1 MQEGAKARE
10 TAAAAAEGGNRR
22 RPSRGFRSAHVR
34 GNLSAYM
41 FIAPFMIIFGVF
53 LAYPVFYSLYLALHR
68 VPTDTFDVFG
78 SLRYVGFANF
88 QLLFT
93 DVKFWWSVLMT
104 LYYAALIIPSGIA
117 VSLTLA
123 LLLNN
128 RLKAVAFY
136 RSAFFMPYVLD
147 MLVIGIVWTL
157 IYSPH
162 VGILVRIFE
171 SVGITAF
178 SERGFLGTPE
188 TAMPAV
194 VLTNVLKGAGFGMIL
209 YLSAIQNIPQS
220 LYEAASIDG
229 ASPWQRFR
237 SITLPLVKPITFFM
251 VIIGTIT
258 ALNAFVEVYA
268 MTGGGP
274 NVDIGGRAL
283 GATWVTGYYVFD
295 TFYNQ
300 FRLGYAAS
308 MSYVLLALT
317 LVVTFVN
324 RSFLGSDEER

>member
-1 MQEGAKARE
+1 MQEGLEARE
-10 TAAAAAEGGNRR
+10 ATQGSRSAGPR
-22 RPSRGFRSAHVR
+22 RPSRGLRPARVR
-34 GNLSAYM
+34 ENLSAYM

-68 VPTDTFDVFG
+68 VPTDSFDVFG
-78 SLRYVGFANF
+78 SLRFVGLANF
-88 QLLFT
+88 QLLFS

-104 LYYAALIIPSGIA
+104 LYYAALIIPAGIA

-162 VGILVRIFE
+162 VGILVRILE

-178 SERGFLGTPE
+178 SERGFLGMPS

-229 ASPWQRFR
+229 ASGWQRFR

-251 VIIGTIT
+251 VIIGTIS

-274 NVDIGGRAL
+274 NVDVGGRAL

-324 RSFLGSDEER
+324 RHFLGAEEER

>member
-1 MQEGAKARE
+1 LRE
-10 TAAAAAEGGNRR
+10 
-22 RPSRGFRSAHVR
+22 
-34 GNLSAYM
+34 NLTSYW
-41 FIAPFMIIFGVF
+41 FIAPFIIIFAVF

-68 VPTDTFDVFG
+68 VPAESFDIFGGLTF
-78 SLRYVGFANF
+78 VGLSNF
-88 QLLFT
+88 TRLFT

-104 LYYAALIIPSGIA
+104 LYYAGLIIPSGIA
-117 VSLTLA
+117 VSLSLA

-136 RSAFFMPYVLD
+136 RSAFFLPYVLD
-147 MLVIGIVWTL
+147 MLVVGIVWTL

-162 VGILVRIFE
+162 VGILVRILE
-171 SVGITAF
+171 SVGVSTF
-178 SERGFLGTPE
+178 TEKGFLGMPGS
-188 TAMPAV
+188 AMPAV
-194 VLTNVLKGAGFGMIL
+194 VLANVLKGAGFGMIL

-220 LYEAASIDG
+220 LYEAAEIDG
-229 ASPWQRFR
+229 ASAWQRFR

-268 MTGGGP
+268 MTSGGP
-274 NVDIGGRAL
+274 NVDVGGKAL

-300 FRLGYAAS
+300 FRLGYAAA

-317 LVVTFVN
+317 LAITFVN
-324 RSFLGSDEER
+324 RRFLRAEV

>member
-1 MQEGAKARE
+1 MREGLEASEAA
-10 TAAAAAEGGNRR
+10 TATGAGNGR
-22 RPSRGFRSAHVR
+22 RPARRLHPARVR
-34 GNLSAYM
+34 ENLSAYI
-41 FIAPFMIIFGVF
+41 FIAPFLIIFAVF

-68 VPTDTFDVFG
+68 VPTDSFDVFN
-78 SLRYVGFANF
+78 SLRFVGLANF
-88 QLLFT
+88 RLLFADT
-93 DVKFWWSVLMT
+93 KFWWSVLMT

-128 RLKAVAFY
+128 RLKAVALY

-171 SVGITAF
+171 TVGITAF
-178 SERGFLGTPE
+178 SERGFLGMPG

-229 ASPWQRFR
+229 ASGWQRFR

-251 VIIGTIT
+251 VIIGTIS

-274 NVDIGGRAL
+274 NVDVGGRAL

-317 LVVTFVN
+317 LVVTLIN
-324 RSFLGSDEER
+324 RRLLGSDEER

>member
-1 MQEGAKARE
+1 MQEGAEARG
-10 TAAAAAEGGNRR
+10 TTGAARSSGD
-22 RPSRGFRSAHVR
+22 RPPARGLRPAR
-34 GNLSAYM
+34 IRENLSAYM

-68 VPTDTFDVFG
+68 VPTDSFDVFG
-78 SLRYVGFANF
+78 SLRFVGLANF
-88 QLLFT
+88 QLLFS

-104 LYYAALIIPSGIA
+104 LYYAALIIPAGIA

-162 VGILVRIFE
+162 VGILVRVFE
-171 SVGITAF
+171 SIGITAF

-194 VLTNVLKGAGFGMIL
+194 VFTNVLKGAGFGMIL

-220 LYEAASIDG
+220 LYDAASIDG
-229 ASPWQRFR
+229 ASGWQRFR

-274 NVDIGGRAL
+274 NVDVGGRAL

-324 RSFLGSDEER
+324 RHYLGGDEER

>member
-1 MQEGAKARE
+1 MHEGVEARG
-10 TAAAAAEGGNRR
+10 AAQAAVAARS
-22 RPSRGFRSAHVR
+22 RPSRGFRPGRVR
-34 GNLSAYM
+34 ENLSAYI
-41 FIAPFMIIFGVF
+41 FIAPFLIIFLVF

-68 VPTDTFDVFG
+68 VPTDSFDVFN
-78 SLRYVGFANF
+78 SLRFVGLANF
-88 QLLFT
+88 QLLFSDT
-93 DVKFWWSVLMT
+93 KFWWSVLMT

-117 VSLTLA
+117 VSLALA

-162 VGILVRIFE
+162 VGVLVRIFE

-178 SERGFLGTPE
+178 SERGFLGMAG

-229 ASPWQRFR
+229 ASGWQRFR

-251 VIIGTIT
+251 VIIGTIS

-274 NVDIGGRAL
+274 NVDVGGKAL

-317 LVVTFVN
+317 LVVTFIN
-324 RSFLGSDEER
+324 RHFLGSDEER

>member
-1 MQEGAKARE
+1 MP
-10 TAAAAAEGGNRR
+10 RR
-22 RPSRGFRSAHVR
+22 RSTQERPSIDRTASGPSSGRRRASLR
-34 GNLSAYM
+34 ENLTSYS
-41 FIAPFMIIFGVF
+41 FLAPFLIIFAVF

-68 VPTDTFDVFG
+68 VPSNSFDIFGGLKFVGLSNFARLFADT
-78 SLRYVGFANF
+78 R
-88 QLLFT
+88 
-93 DVKFWWSVLMT
+93 FWWSVLMT

-117 VSLTLA
+117 ASMALA

-162 VGILVRIFE
+162 VGVLVRILE
-171 SVGITAF
+171 SVGISTF
-178 SERGFLGTPE
+178 TERGFLGMAGS
-188 TAMPAV
+188 AMPAV
-194 VLTNVLKGAGFGMIL
+194 VFANVLKGAGFGMIL
-209 YLSAIQNIPQS
+209 YLSAIQNIPRS
-220 LYEAASIDG
+220 LYEAAEIDG
-229 ASPWQRFR
+229 ATAWQRFR

-251 VIIGTIT
+251 VIVGTIG

-268 MTGGGP
+268 MTSGGP
-274 NVDIGGRAL
+274 NVDVGGKAL

-300 FRLGYAAS
+300 FKLGYAAA

-317 LVVTFVN
+317 LIITLVN
-324 RSFLGSDEER
+324 RRFLRAEV